1 MSREAGKSMRKN
13 GTVIPVKHTKTFLCD
28 GTLDNQ
34 PRCRMCDQNKNTY
47 AGRLYIPGQ
56 WNVRCER
63 FRHRV

>member
-34 PRCRMCDQNKNTY
+34 PRCRMCDQNKNSY
-47 AGRLYIPGQ
+47 AGSK
-56 WNVRCER
+56 
-63 FRHRV
+63 